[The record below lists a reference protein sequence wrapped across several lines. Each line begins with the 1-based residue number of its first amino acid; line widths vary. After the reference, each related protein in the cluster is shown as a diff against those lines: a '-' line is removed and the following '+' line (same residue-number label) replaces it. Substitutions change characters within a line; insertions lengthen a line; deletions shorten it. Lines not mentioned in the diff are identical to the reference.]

1 MSTLVRIMRL
11 GGFLLL
17 KPSKV
22 FCVRFVRRVVVEW
35 FHLNPCWVCERGM
48 RGFGS
53 TSIRRFVTLEGVYS
67 DVIGL

>member
-35 FHLNPCWVCERGM
+35 FGLNPSWVCEVGCED
-48 RGFGS
+48 
-53 TSIRRFVTLEGVYS
+53 L
-67 DVIGL
+67 